1 MSSQDPESIQTIF
14 QKIWGYEAFRF
25 PQQQIIETILAAKD
39 ALIVMPT
46 GFGKSICFQL
56 PALLKTGLTLVIS
69 PLVALMENQ
78 VEELLAKK
86 LPVALIHHEIPRQQ
100 RKKTL
105 AAIADQTL
113 RLLYLSPETL
123 LSPPLW
129 SKLTLPHVKI
139 NALILDEAHCL
150 TQWGDNFRPAYRRLG
165 AVRPALL
172 QSKPAGSQI
181 AIAAFTATANPAT
194 RETLTR
200 VLQLEKP
207 QLFLINPYRQNL
219 DLSTKICISPGC
231 RRHQLLNF
239 LTSQPRQSGLIYT
252 RSRRHSE
259 NLAAWLQSLH
269 YRTSA
274 YHAGLS
280 PFQRRDIEQ
289 NWLRGDLTFVVCT
302 SAFGMGI
309 NKPDVRWV
317 VHYQPPA
324 LLSEYLQEIGRG
336 GRDGG
341 KMQALTLI
349 SEPTGWLD
357 NSDKNQQK
365 FFNSQQ
371 ERQYRQ
377 AWQILAQIPLEG
389 KVEAISAEF
398 PDGALILS
406 LLHSLDRLEW
416 LDPFHYRLIYRHN
429 SAKMTFKPKNEIF
442 PYLYTRRC
450 RWHFL
455 LNAFG
460 FQENADNFRCGHC
473 DNCRRN
479 RPLAN

>member
-1 MSSQDPESIQTIF
+1 MPLNNSQEILTTF
-14 QKIWGYEAFRF
+14 KKIWGYDTFRF
-25 PQQQIIETILAAKD
+25 PQQEIIQTILAEKD

-46 GFGKSICFQL
+46 GFGKSLCFQM

-78 VEELLAKK
+78 VQELLEKK
-86 LPVALIHHEIPRQQ
+86 LPVALIHNEISRQQ
-100 RKKTL
+100 RKETL
-105 AAIADQTL
+105 QKIERQTL

-123 LSPPLW
+123 LGPPVW
-129 SKLTLPHVKI
+129 SKLSLPEVKI

-172 QSKPAGSQI
+172 QSKPTGTQI
-181 AIAAFTATANPAT
+181 AIAAFTATANPT
-194 RETLTR
+194 TSETLSR
-200 VLQLEKP
+200 ILQLEKP

-219 DLSTKICISPGC
+219 DLSTQVCISPRC

-239 LTSQPRQSGLIYT
+239 LKSKPQQSGLIYT
-252 RSRRHSE
+252 RSRRESE
-259 NLAAWLQSLH
+259 NLSAWLQSLN

-280 PFQRRDIEQ
+280 PFNRREIEKS
-289 NWLRGDLTFVVCT
+289 WLQGDLTFVVCT

-317 VHYQPPA
+317 VHYQTPA

-357 NSDKNQQK
+357 NTDKNLQN
-365 FFNSQQ
+365 FFKSQQ
-371 ERQYRQ
+371 ERQYQ
-377 AWQILAQIPLEG
+377 QTWQISRQIPLEG
-389 KVEAISAEF
+389 SVDKISQEF
-398 PDGALILS
+398 PNGAIILS

-416 LDPFHYRLIYRHN
+416 LDPFHYRLISGDHSR
-429 SAKMTFKPKNEIF
+429 KMTLKPKNEMVS
-442 PYLYTRRC
+442 YLYTRGC

-455 LNAFG
+455 LDAFG
-460 FQENADNFRCGHC
+460 FQENTQNFRCGHC
-473 DNCRRN
+473 DNCRR
-479 RPLAN
+479 